1 MYNISLYKERI
12 TDSFNNRSTVIRLKS
27 DNAECEY
34 VVYKVV
40 GRLFADW
47 DI

>member
-12 TDSFNNRSTVIRLKS
+12 TDSFNNKSTVIKLKS
-27 DNAECEY
+27 DNVECEDM
-34 VVYKVV
+34 VYKVV

>member
-1 MYNISLYKERI
+1 MIAKYIGRTNS
-12 TDSFNNRSTVIRLKS
+12 SFTNKSTVIKLKS
-27 DNAECEY
+27 DNVECKDM
-34 VVYKVV
+34 VYKVV